1 MYCPL
6 PPPGLTKYHPQ
17 WSYRL
22 RPFSLSLALTQL
34 SLLPSIATFDLLLI
48 PQDQSHPALCFLSDA
63 LSHVDSL
70 CQFADNCDTIVRKYT
85 SSTQV
90 RSEILSSLKN
100 TYISWSLGQREWI
113 NQFGTDLPTLW
124 KKCRSLKP
132 RQAILTFLWR
142 LLNRGLPTGTKTKKP
157 CALCGGKETSE
168 HLFTPEC
175 AIVQTF
181 RTSINNPLQC
191 FLSPPYDNLLACI
204 IDMWTIWLV
213 RNAAL
218 HENTNTPALLFPSLH
233 QRELSRHQHLHHPSL

>member
-1 MYCPL
+1 MTNKRYL

-22 RPFSLSLALTQL
+22 RPFTLSLALTQL

-142 LLNRGLPTGTKTKKP
+142 LLNRALEPRQRNRVLSVEGKKRLNI
-157 CALCGGKETSE
+157 CSLLSVQ
-168 HLFTPEC
+168 LFKLS
-175 AIVQTF
+175 V
-181 RTSINNPLQC
+181 PLLTTHYNASC
-191 FLSPPYDNLLACI
+191 LLH
-204 IDMWTIWLV
+204 MTTYLLV
-213 RNAAL
+213 L
-218 HENTNTPALLFPSLH
+218 
-233 QRELSRHQHLHHPSL
+233 